1 MTDLD
6 RASLDRI
13 LPPTP
18 RSADWDD
25 VLDRAGA
32 RSGTPTRPP
41 SRWRLVA
48 IAVAI
53 VAGAALLVTPAF
65 GIGIASSLS

>member
-18 RSADWDD
+18 GSADWDD
-25 VLDRAGA
+25 VLNRAGA
-32 RSGTPTRPP
+32 RS
-41 SRWRLVA
+41 RLA
-48 IAVAI
+48 TAPLAL
-53 VAGAALLVTPAF
+53 AACRHRR
-65 GIGIASSLS
+65 